1 MTGMLRTVVA
11 TMLVAGAAF
20 AHESMDAGRP
30 GRAADITRT
39 ISVTADDTGFSVKT
53 IDVHP
58 GETVRFVVTDIDK
71 IDHEFSVATHREHK
85 RVPWQSMPLG
95 I

>member
-1 MTGMLRTVVA
+1 MTGVLRTVVA

-30 GRAADITRT
+30 GRAADVTRT
-39 ISVTADDTGFSVKT
+39 VSVTADDTGF
-53 IDVHP
+53 
-58 GETVRFVVTDIDK
+58 GK

-85 RVPWQSMPLG
+85 RVPWQSMSLG